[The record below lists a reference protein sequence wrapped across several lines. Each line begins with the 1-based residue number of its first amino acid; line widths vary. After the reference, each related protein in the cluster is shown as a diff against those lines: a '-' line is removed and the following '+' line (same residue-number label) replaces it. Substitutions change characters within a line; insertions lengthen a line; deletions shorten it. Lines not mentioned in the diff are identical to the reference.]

1 MPPSNTMARPAPRP
15 AAAPPPRAP
24 RVTLASIVHQAKK
37 APLRVLVHGV
47 EGVGKTT
54 FAAGAPAPIILG
66 PEDGIPR
73 ALGDVPHFPHPEGG
87 WTWADAIDA
96 VRALATGEHG
106 FRTLVVD
113 TLDWLEPLLW
123 AFVCE
128 RAGVNSIEEVGGGY
142 GKGYTEALTAWRGFI
157 AELEQLRRAK
167 GMHLVLL
174 AHTVIRTFKNP
185 VGEDFDRYEMK
196 LNAKAAGLWKEWPDA
211 VLFACH
217 DDVASKDKRT
227 KRVRGVSTGARVL
240 RTVHHA
246 AYDAK
251 NRFDLAEE
259 LPLDWQDFEA
269 AVEGKGPAGG
279 EERVAELRASIEA
292 QLEDLTEENQ
302 EQARAAI
309 ERAGDDINKLARLD
323 NWVAARAQQK
333 GA

>member
-1 MPPSNTMARPAPRP
+1 MAITTAAARPSPAPRV
-15 AAAPPPRAP
+15 P
-24 RVTLASIVHQAKK
+24 RVTLASIVKHANNS
-37 APLRVLVHGV
+37 PLRLVVHGV

-73 ALGDVPHFPHPEGG
+73 ALGDVPHFPRPEGG
-87 WTWADAIDA
+87 WTWLDAIDA
-96 VRALATGEHG
+96 VRALATGDHA
-106 FRTLVVD
+106 FRTFVLD

-123 AFVCE
+123 AHVCE
-128 RAGVNSIEEVGGGY
+128 RAGVASIEEVGSGY
-142 GKGYTEALTAWRGFI
+142 GKGYSEALTAWRSFI
-157 AELEQLRRAK
+157 AEVEQLRRAK
-167 GMHLVLL
+167 GMHVVLL

-185 VGEDFDRYEMK
+185 VGEDFDRFEMK

-217 DDVASKDKRT
+217 DDVAAKDSRT

-251 NRFDLAEE
+251 NRFDLPEE
-259 LPLDWQDFEA
+259 LPLAWEDFEA
-269 AVEGKGPAGG
+269 AVEGQGTAGG
-279 EERVAELRASIEA
+279 EERAAKLRAAIEA
-292 QLEDLTEENQ
+292 QLGDVAEDVR
-302 EQARAAI
+302 EQARAAL
-309 ERAGDDINKLARLD
+309 ERAGNDISKLARLD